1 MQIIFQTA
9 LNIFGS
15 VDILPLT
22 GVTFIFVSIGG
33 SSLISAL
40 MMLSFFKSAEL
51 HKQSSKQWRDS
62 E

>member
-1 MQIIFQTA
+1 MEEIYWITR
-9 LNIFGS
+9 LDSIN
-15 VDILPLT
+15 
-22 GVTFIFVSIGG
+22 TFVFVSIGG